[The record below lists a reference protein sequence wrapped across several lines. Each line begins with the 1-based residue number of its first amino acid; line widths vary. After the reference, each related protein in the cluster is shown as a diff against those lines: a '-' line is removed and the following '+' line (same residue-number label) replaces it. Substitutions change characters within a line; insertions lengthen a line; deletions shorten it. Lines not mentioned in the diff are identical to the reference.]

1 MQLDVDEESEMNG
14 QNLGHWWN
22 EPPSEELSQAL
33 SMLLRDLFLRAPAE
47 LLARLADA
55 EGPAENVYEVRE
67 EHNPLIGICYHPS
80 LVEEAPSL
88 LDIPPFVFRQKWVEF
103 ENARRKEYDENETRR
118 SASDH
123 RLYRRPFRT
132 RYELYTE
139 PAYALDLVNRL
150 VYPGDRET
158 SVYFRTEELDG
169 DVGWNWPLRIG
180 FLPDN
185 ASGRLFEELKT
196 YVRDIREWV
205 GLLVHLVRLDSE
217 TDNCDLLLIPT
228 SIQEACELVSN
239 LRIRISADCVLAIG
253 PMADDHWELPSII
266 GVFRDKVSAAGV
278 GISPV
283 DTSLREWFTALI
295 RELSHNEPFDVAL
308 FSASRHSYRQPPFL
322 AASRKLIE
330 FSKLAE
336 SIKSIGE
343 ELLKAPPEA
352 QPVTIQN
359 EDADVFGI
367 EPRDYHPQEIGV
379 IFTNNTDK
387 FMFDQERRSGIR
399 SARVSRS
406 AKRSMRKSEK
416 PEKVEPRWIQ
426 AEVYDLN
433 ADAQAPAKLENALRA
448 GAPHKAFIL
457 IGTTKPGRIQN
468 REQFNPK
475 ELSDKKTYT
484 LTVIFTEPQLFDE
497 PQVSSIKLPPEGD
510 STTCEFTFHVPEEVE
525 KIEARISIV
534 YKNRVLQTALLK
546 AEVVAD
552 PAETGGKHHIEIVP
566 EAMVRADLSGLK
578 HRRNFDG
585 AFILNHDS
593 SNAPGLTAIIDK
605 YVSFSSLGE
614 LDSFVKKVDEF
625 MTKVADYPEE
635 YAGKLDT
642 PATVSLMCDLAK
654 HGRILY
660 RALAEPHGNME
671 AIFSALGQTDPKTT
685 QRIQIVSA
693 KSDTR
698 LPMEFLYDRKA
709 PADSGGQLC
718 PKAVEALKQDACFRD
733 CPGMEEPEKHVCPM
747 GFWGLSKIIERHTY
761 NPRYTEKAVHENFR
775 FQSEPVEGRNHLD
788 IFRGVLFGASNKA
801 DKIEVRS
808 ADGKTV
814 TVKPGGLN
822 KVLSVLN
829 TVTNT
834 KNQKV
839 TSWKEWRGKI
849 NSAPSPTAL
858 LLLTH
863 TEKSG
868 SIPALEIEEGELV
881 EMQSIE
887 EDYVYS
893 RKEPSPPVV
902 FLIGCETGAADIEF
916 MNFVAQFRR
925 GGAAIIVS
933 TGAPIRGRHA
943 VPVTLELLNQL
954 KQCSDQPVM
963 SFGQVM
969 RLVKQKM
976 LAEGFPMVLTLMT
989 YGDAD
994 WQIGTSKP

>member
-1 MQLDVDEESEMNG
+1 MNG
-14 QNLGHWWN
+14 QNLGHLWN
-22 EPPSEELSQAL
+22 APPSPEMSQAL

-47 LLARLADA
+47 LLARLAYA
-55 EGPAENVYEVRE
+55 EGPARNVYEVRE

-80 LVEEAPSL
+80 LIEEAAFL
-88 LDIPPFVFRQKWVEF
+88 RDTPPLVFFQRWVEF
-103 ENARRKEYDENETRR
+103 ANARRREYDENETRR
-118 SASDH
+118 LEESDH
-123 RLYRRPFRT
+123 RLYPRPFRI

-139 PAYALDLVNRL
+139 REHAFDLVNRL
-150 VYPGDRET
+150 VYPGDQET

-180 FLPDN
+180 FLPDG
-185 ASGRLFEELKT
+185 ASGRLFEELKI
-196 YVRDIREWV
+196 YVDQVREWV
-205 GLLVHLVRLDSE
+205 GALVNLVRLDSE

-239 LRIRISADCVLAIG
+239 LGIRISADCVLAIG
-253 PMADDHWELPSII
+253 PTTGYREEIQSII
-266 GVFRDKVSAAGV
+266 GVFRDTVSTAGI
-278 GISPV
+278 GIAPV
-283 DTSLREWFTALI
+283 DSSFGEWFETLI
-295 RELSHNEPFDVAL
+295 RELSHNEPVDVAL
-308 FSASRHSYRQPPFL
+308 FSACRNSGRQPPFL

-336 SIKSIGE
+336 SIKSVGE
-343 ELLKAPPEA
+343 ELLKALPDA
-352 QPVTIQN
+352 QPITIQD

-367 EPRDYHPQEIGV
+367 EPGNYHPRDIGV
-379 IFTNNTDK
+379 IFKNNTDK
-387 FMFDQERRSGIR
+387 FRFDRELNSGAK
-399 SARVSRS
+399 SARITRS

-426 AEVYDLN
+426 AEVYDLS
-433 ADAQAPAKLENALRA
+433 ADAKAPAKLENALRA
-448 GAPHKAFIL
+448 SARHKVFIR
-457 IGTTKPGRIQN
+457 IGTTEAGWIQN
-468 REQFNPK
+468 SDEFDPK
-475 ELSDKKTYT
+475 ELTDKKTYK
-484 LTVIFTEPQLFDE
+484 LTVIFTEPLLFNE
-497 PQVSSIKLPPEGD
+497 PQVSYIRLPPEGN
-510 STTCEFTFHVPEEVE
+510 STKCEFTFQVPEDVE
-525 KIEARISIV
+525 EIEARISIV

-546 AEVVAD
+546 ADVVAD
-552 PAETGGKHHIEIVP
+552 PADTGGQHHIEIVP
-566 EAMVRADLSGLK
+566 EAIVRADLSGLR

-585 AFILNHDS
+585 AFILNHDAG
-593 SNAPGLTAIIDK
+593 NAPGLTAIKDK
-605 YVSFSSLGE
+605 YVSFSSLGG
-614 LDSFVKKVDEF
+614 LDTFVEKVDEF
-625 MTKVADYPEE
+625 MTKIADYPEE

-642 PATVSLMCDLAK
+642 PATVTLLCDLAK
-654 HGRILY
+654 YGRILY
-660 RALAEPHGNME
+660 RTLAADSQGNMQE
-671 AIFSALGQTDPKTT
+671 IFSTLSPTDPKTT
-685 QRIQIVSA
+685 QRIQIISA
-693 KSDTR
+693 KSNTR

-709 PADSGGQLC
+709 PADSNGQLC
-718 PKAVEALKQDACFRD
+718 PKAVEALEQDACFRD
-733 CPGMEEPEKHVCPM
+733 CPGMQEPEKHVCPM

-761 NPRYTEKAVHENFR
+761 NPLYTEKAVDGSFR
-775 FQSEPVEGRNHLD
+775 FQSEPVEGRNHLE
-788 IFRGVLFGASNKA
+788 IFRGVLFGASTKA

-814 TVKPGGLN
+814 TVQPGGLS

-829 TVTNT
+829 TVTNS
-834 KNQKV
+834 KDNKKV
-839 TSWKEWRGKI
+839 TSWKEWRDKI
-849 NSAPSPTAL
+849 KSAPSPTAL

-868 SIPALEIEEGELV
+868 SVPALEIEEGVLV

-887 EDYVYS
+887 DDYVYL
-893 RKEPSPPVV
+893 RKEPDPPVV

-954 KQCSDQPVM
+954 KQCSDQPTM

-969 RLVKQKM
+969 RIVKQKM
-976 LAEGFPMVLTLMT
+976 VAEGFPMVLTLMT

>member
-1 MQLDVDEESEMNG
+1 
-14 QNLGHWWN
+14 
-22 EPPSEELSQAL
+22 
-33 SMLLRDLFLRAPAE
+33 MLLRDLFLRASAE

-150 VYPGDRET
+150 VYPGYRET

-205 GLLVHLVRLDSE
+205 GSLVHLVRLDSE

-239 LRIRISADCVLAIG
+239 LGIRISADCVLAIG

-343 ELLKAPPEA
+343 ELLKAPPDA
-352 QPVTIQN
+352 QPVTIQDD
-359 EDADVFGI
+359 DATVFGI
-367 EPRDYHPQEIGV
+367 EPRDYHPTEIGE
-379 IFTNNTDK
+379 IFRNSTDK
-387 FMFDQERRSGIR
+387 FMFDQELKSGIR

-406 AKRSMRKSEK
+406 AKRSMRESEK

-426 AEVYDLN
+426 AEVYDLS
-433 ADAQAPAKLENALRA
+433 ADAKAPAKLENALRA
-448 GAPHKAFIL
+448 GAPHKAVIR
-457 IGTTKPGRIQN
+457 IGTTEAGRIQN
-468 REQFNPK
+468 SEEFDPP
-475 ELSDKKTYT
+475 ELTDKKTYK
-484 LTVIFTEPQLFDE
+484 LTVIFMEPQLFDE
-497 PQVSSIKLPPEGD
+497 PRVSSIRLPPEGN
-510 STTCEFTFHVPEEVE
+510 STECEFTFQAPEDVE

-546 AEVVAD
+546 ADVVAD
-552 PAETGGKHHIEIVP
+552 PADTGGQHHIEIVP
-566 EAMVRADLSGLK
+566 EAIVRAELSGLK

-585 AFILNHDS
+585 AFILNHDTT
-593 SNAPGLTAIIDK
+593 NAPGLTAIKDK
-605 YVSFSSLGE
+605 YVAFASLGD
-614 LDSFVKKVDEF
+614 LDTFVKKVDEF
-625 MTKVADYPEE
+625 LTQVADYPAE
-635 YAGKLDT
+635 YAGKLNT
-642 PATVSLMCDLAK
+642 PTTVTLLCDLAK
-654 HGRILY
+654 YGQILY
-660 RALAEPHGNME
+660 GALAEYPRGNMQE
-671 AIFSALGQTDPKTT
+671 IFSDLSPTDPKIP
-685 QRIQIVSA
+685 QRIQIISA

-698 LPMEFLYDRKA
+698 LPMEFLYDRTA
-709 PADSGGQLC
+709 PADSNGQLC
-718 PKAVEALKQDACFRD
+718 PKAVEALKQDACFPD
-733 CPGMEEPEKHVCPM
+733 CPGIQEPEKHVCPM

-761 NPRYTEKAVHENFR
+761 HPDYTEKAVDGSFR
-775 FQSEPVEGRNHLD
+775 FQSEPVEGRSHLD

-814 TVKPGGLN
+814 TVEAGGLN

-829 TVTNT
+829 TVTNS
-834 KNQKV
+834 KYEKV
-839 TSWKEWRGKI
+839 TSWKDWRDKI

-868 SIPALEIEEGELV
+868 SVPALEIEQGVLV
-881 EMQSIE
+881 EMQSIKR
-887 EDYVYS
+887 DYVYS
-893 RKEPSPPVV
+893 QKEPYPPVV
-902 FLIGCETGAADIEF
+902 LLIGCETGAADIEF
-916 MNFVAQFRR
+916 INFVAQFRR

-943 VPVTLELLNQL
+943 VPVTVELLNQL
-954 KQCSDQPVM
+954 KQYSDQPTM

-969 RLVKQKM
+969 RIVKQNM
-976 LAEGFPMVLTLMT
+976 VAEGFPMVLTLMT

-994 WQIGTSKP
+994 WQIGRSKP